1 LYGSC
6 DIPTEEKL
14 NATYLA
20 VANSSADSN
29 TTTVTF
35 SNSPLLAMATVVKG
49 DVLRIG
55 DKSYNITGSNHKDKV
70 YVAGDQ
76 TANIVSGAVADIYH
90 TLTDNAQIV
99 ASIISAK
106 PVSDRRA
113 SIVFADGPMYN
124 G

>member
-1 LYGSC
+1 MT
-6 DIPTEEKL
+6 D
-14 NATYLA
+14 
-20 VANSSADSN
+20 SSAASN

-35 SNSPLLAMATVVKG
+35 SSSPLLATATVVKG

-55 DKSYNITGSNHKDKV
+55 DKSYTITGSNHKDKV

-76 TANIVSGAVADIYH
+76 TANIASGAVADIYH

-99 ASIISAK
+99 ASIIAAK
-106 PVSDRRA
+106 PVADRRA

>member
-1 LYGSC
+1 
-6 DIPTEEKL
+6 
-14 NATYLA
+14 
-20 VANSSADSN
+20 
-29 TTTVTF
+29 
-35 SNSPLLAMATVVKG
+35 MATVVKG

-76 TANIVSGAVADIYH
+76 TANIDSGAVADIYH

-99 ASIISAK
+99 ASIIAAK
-106 PVSDRRA
+106 PVADSRA